1 MMGARISLRVV
12 PANAG
17 THNHGPWFLA
27 KLLASIIAKLAAVVM
42 GPGLALRAPRD
53 DEIGK
58 Q

>member
-1 MMGARISLRVV
+1 MGARISLRVV

-27 KLLASIIAKLAAVVM
+27 KLLDSIIANLAAVVM